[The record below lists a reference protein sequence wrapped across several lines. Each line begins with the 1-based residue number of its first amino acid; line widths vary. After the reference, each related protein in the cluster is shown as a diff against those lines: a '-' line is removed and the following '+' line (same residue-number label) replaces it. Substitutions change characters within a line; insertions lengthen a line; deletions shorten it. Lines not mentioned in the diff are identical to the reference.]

1 MSGIWARYNKLL
13 DAQPIL
19 TKALTSL
26 TGFTLGD
33 ILAQKFINDNG
44 KPYDIMRTVRL
55 GSFGFFLHGP
65 SGHYFYGFLD
75 AKLPSTKP
83 VTVATKVAIDQ
94 LFWNPIF
101 GLMFFG
107 YLNAVEGKSLEDY
120 KLKIQA
126 DLKTAVMGSWAVWVR
141 YKMICTNILLKSQ
154 VSNFV

>member
-1 MSGIWARYNKLL
+1 MSGLWARYNKLL

-65 SGHYFYGFLD
+65 KASAQMSKQNRTAHHIISQSTGQHTQNVLNTVQVQAKARLLSGIELLAEACLLNY
-75 AKLPSTKP
+75 ANQ
-83 VTVATKVAIDQ
+83 AI
-94 LFWNPIF
+94 
-101 GLMFFG
+101 G
-107 YLNAVEGKSLEDY
+107 Y
-120 KLKIQA
+120 
-126 DLKTAVMGSWAVWVR
+126 R
-141 YKMICTNILLKSQ
+141 
-154 VSNFV
+154 